1 MFLLLYNDLSICRND
16 SLFQD
21 PRQWGKQTWE
31 KLHKN
36 CMGAGGYGVVDPVDI
51 VFNTSFQYSSS

>member
-1 MFLLLYNDLSICRND
+1 MFLLLYNDLRVCRND

-21 PRQWGKQTWE
+21 PRQWGKQIRE

-36 CMGAGGYGVVDPVDI
+36 CMGGEGESLESRTEMLNVAVVG
-51 VFNTSFQYSSS
+51 SRQ